1 MHLYFSVL
9 TVGVALAA
17 FQSVS
22 ALPHKS
28 DGCGKPLPVNVYPG
42 GLSQNLTVF
51 SKLGEGIRR
60 YLFHLPK
67 AFFYS
72 NDQPASLI
80 LAFHG

>member
-1 MHLYFSVL
+1 MHPYFSVF

-17 FQSVS
+17 FQNVS
-22 ALPHKS
+22 ALPHES

-42 GLSQNLTVF
+42 DLSQNLTVC
-51 SKLGEGIRR
+51 SKLGGGIRR

-67 AFFYS
+67 AFSYS